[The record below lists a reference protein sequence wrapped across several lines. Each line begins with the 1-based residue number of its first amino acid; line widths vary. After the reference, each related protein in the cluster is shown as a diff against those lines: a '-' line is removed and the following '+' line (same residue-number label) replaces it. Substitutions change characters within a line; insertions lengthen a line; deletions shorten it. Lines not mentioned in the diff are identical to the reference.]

1 MKVKLKLLF
10 GLALLATL
18 PMLASISIA
27 TWVASE
33 SSDEML
39 VARTQETLV
48 NIRNAKKIQI
58 ESLFDEV
65 TKQIVGF
72 SRRTMVADAL
82 LDLEE
87 GFFAYPGEVRNI
99 SANEARNQLIDYYRE
114 HELEWARS
122 FATEVARLSD
132 SAVLLQYNYIASNSF
147 PPGEK
152 YRLDKVVEPT
162 LYSNTHGVTHPLFL
176 RYLGENLV
184 DDIYL
189 VSLETSEI
197 IYSARKEA
205 NLGAALS
212 DAALADSG
220 IGRAYAAAVAAEDQ
234 NFIYFSDYTANPAAG
249 FRPALFASTPIHYAG
264 TPTGVLIFQFS
275 PEFVNRIMSNDRK
288 WEQLGLGKTGDTYLV
303 GADRTLRSEK
313 RSFLEDSEAHLAAMQ
328 AAGTSPATIES
339 IRDHGTLIGSPLTI
353 SASVGDARQDTSGFV
368 HYLDAS
374 GNGVLSAFARLDI
387 PGLEWYVLGEMQ
399 EAEAQA
405 PSKILIQKLVTYSSI
420 TALIMTAIAVLFGW
434 LFALRLIRPVERL
447 ASEIDHIETNSDLLF
462 ELTSKPSEITEQIV
476 GSMNKMLR
484 KIHAIVGKVS
494 ESSETLSQAVANIDL
509 LSSRTFQ
516 EIEKQEEETSNIAAE
531 IVTMIDTAHHVA
543 DSADKASEAA
553 SIASAHAANGSEIV
567 DSTARAVGK
576 LSGEVRRAGEVIDDL
591 AANSNE
597 VGGVVETINGIAEQT
612 NLLALNAAIEAARA
626 GEQGRGFA
634 VVADEVR
641 TLAGRTQESTEEIK
655 KIVESLREF
664 ANSAVAAMTAGRE
677 QSEKSAGRALQT
689 HEALTH
695 IVESIDQVAT
705 LNRKIAENS
714 EQQRGATNSV
724 NQRISVIREIARS
737 NTDAAE
743 QTKNAS
749 NQIKRLTNELRNA
762 VAQFK
767 L

>member
-18 PMLASISIA
+18 PMLASVSIA
-27 TWVASE
+27 TWVASD
-33 SSDEML
+33 SSNEIL

-48 NIRNAKKIQI
+48 NIRNAKKIQV

-65 TKQIVGF
+65 TKQIIGF
-72 SRRTMVADAL
+72 SRRSMVADAL

-87 GFFAYPGEVRNI
+87 GYFAYPGEVRNVT
-99 SANEARNQLIDYYRE
+99 ADEARQSLIDYYRQ
-114 HELEWARS
+114 HELERSRS
-122 FATEVARLSD
+122 FATGVPGLSD
-132 SAVLLQYNYIASNSF
+132 SAVLLQYNYIATNSF

-162 LYSNTHGVTHPLFL
+162 LYSNTHGVAHPLLL
-176 RYLGENLV
+176 RYLGENPV

-189 VSLETSEI
+189 ASLETGEI

-205 NLGAALS
+205 DLGTALT
-212 DAALADSG
+212 DPAYANSG
-220 IGRAYAAAVAAEDQ
+220 IGQAYAAAVAATDQ
-234 NFIYFSDYTANPAAG
+234 NFVYFSDYSAYPAAG
-249 FRPALFASTPIHYAG
+249 YRPALFASTPVHYAG
-264 TPTGVLIFQFS
+264 SPIGVLIFEFS
-275 PEFVNRIMSNDRK
+275 ADFVNRIMSNDRK
-288 WEQLGLGKTGDTYLV
+288 WEQVGLGKTGDTYLV
-303 GADRTLRSEK
+303 GADRKMRSEN
-313 RSFLEDSEAHLAAMQ
+313 RRFLEDPEAHLAAMQ
-328 AAGTSPATIES
+328 AAGAGAETVEA
-339 IRDHGTLIGSPLTI
+339 IRDLGTLIGTPVTAT
-353 SASVGDARQDTSGFV
+353 ASVDHARQGKSGFM

-374 GNGVLSAFARLDI
+374 GNGVLSAFAPLDI
-387 PGLEWYVLGEMQ
+387 PGVEWNLLVEMQ

-405 PSKILIQKLVTYSSI
+405 PSKSLIKKLVIYSSI
-420 TALIMTAIAVLFGW
+420 TAITMTVIAVLCGW

-447 ASEIDHIETNSDLLF
+447 ASEIDHIETNSDLSF
-462 ELTSKPSEITEQIV
+462 TLTSKPSDISEQIV
-476 GSMNKMLR
+476 GSMNRMLR
-484 KIHAIVGKVS
+484 KIHAIVSKVS
-494 ESSETLSQAVANIDL
+494 ESSDTLSQAVADIDL
-509 LSSRTFQ
+509 LSTRTFQ
-516 EIEKQEEETSNIAAE
+516 EIEKQEEETRNIAAE

-543 DSADKASEAA
+543 ESAEKASQAA
-553 SIASAHAANGSEIV
+553 SGASEHAVNGNEIV
-567 DSTARAVGK
+567 DSTARAVAK
-576 LSGEVRRAGEVIDDL
+576 LSDEVSRAAGVIDDL
-591 AANSNE
+591 AENSNE

-641 TLAGRTQESTEEIK
+641 TLAGRTQESTKEIK
-655 KIVESLREF
+655 TIVDTLKDY
-664 ANSAVAAMTAGRE
+664 ANNAVAAMNHGRE
-677 QSEKSAGRALQT
+677 QGEKSAGRALRT

-695 IVESIDQVAT
+695 IVESVDQVAA

-714 EQQRGATNSV
+714 EQQREATDSV

-749 NQIKRLTNELRNA
+749 NQISRLTDELRSA

>member
-18 PMLASISIA
+18 PMLASVSIA
-27 TWVASE
+27 TWVASD
-33 SSDEML
+33 SSNEIL

-48 NIRNAKKIQI
+48 NIRNAKKIQV

-65 TKQIVGF
+65 TKQIIGF
-72 SRRTMVADAL
+72 SRRSMVADAL

-87 GFFAYPGEVRNI
+87 GYFAYPGEVRNVT
-99 SANEARNQLIDYYRE
+99 ADEARQSLIDYYRQ
-114 HELEWARS
+114 HELERSRS
-122 FATEVARLSD
+122 FAAGVPGLSD
-132 SAVLLQYNYIASNSF
+132 SAVLLQYNYIATNSF

-162 LYSNTHGVTHPLFL
+162 LYSNTHGVAHPLLL
-176 RYLGENLV
+176 RYLGENPV

-189 VSLETSEI
+189 ASLETGEI

-205 NLGAALS
+205 DLGAALT
-212 DAALADSG
+212 DAAYANSG
-220 IGRAYAAAVAAEDQ
+220 IGQAYAAAVAATDQ
-234 NFIYFSDYTANPAAG
+234 NFVYFSDYSAYPAAG
-249 FRPALFASTPIHYAG
+249 YRPALFASTPVHYAG
-264 TPTGVLIFQFS
+264 SPIGVLIFEFS
-275 PEFVNRIMSNDRK
+275 ADFVNRIMSNDRK
-288 WEQLGLGKTGDTYLV
+288 WEQVGLGKTGDTYLV
-303 GADRTLRSEK
+303 GADRKMRSEN
-313 RSFLEDSEAHLAAMQ
+313 RTFLENPEAHLAAMQ
-328 AAGTSPATIES
+328 AAGAGAETVEA
-339 IRDHGTLIGSPLTI
+339 IRDLGTLIGTPVTAT
-353 SASVGDARQDTSGFV
+353 ASVDHARQGKSGFM

-374 GNGVLSAFARLDI
+374 GNGVLSAFAPLDI
-387 PGLEWYVLGEMQ
+387 PGVEWNLLVEMQ

-405 PSKILIQKLVTYSSI
+405 PSKSLIRKLVIYSSI
-420 TALIMTAIAVLFGW
+420 TAITMTVIAVLCGW

-447 ASEIDHIETNSDLLF
+447 ASEIDHIETNSDLSF
-462 ELTSKPSEITEQIV
+462 TLTSKPSDITEQIV
-476 GSMNKMLR
+476 GSMNRMLR
-484 KIHAIVGKVS
+484 KIHAIVSKVS
-494 ESSETLSQAVANIDL
+494 ESSDTLSQAVADIDL
-509 LSSRTFQ
+509 LSTRTFQ
-516 EIEKQEEETSNIAAE
+516 EIEKQEEETRNIAAE

-543 DSADKASEAA
+543 ESAEKASQAA
-553 SIASAHAANGSEIV
+553 SGASEHAVNGNEIV
-567 DSTARAVGK
+567 DSTARAVAK
-576 LSGEVRRAGEVIDDL
+576 LSDEVSRAAGVIDDL
-591 AANSNE
+591 AENSNE

-641 TLAGRTQESTEEIK
+641 TLAGRTQESTKEIK
-655 KIVESLREF
+655 TIVDTLKDY
-664 ANSAVAAMTAGRE
+664 ANNAVAAMSHGRE
-677 QSEKSAGRALQT
+677 QGEKSAGRALRT

-695 IVESIDQVAT
+695 IVESVDQVAA

-714 EQQRGATNSV
+714 EQQREATDSV

-749 NQIKRLTNELRNA
+749 NQISRLTDELRSA